1 MSCLSNPR
9 RFFITIAQC
18 LPRPRLCSYRLARKY
33 TFEKQAV
40 RAGLADAQ
48 RVIGSNAT
56 EQDKA
61 EARVE
66 VEVFESIQA
75 ALAK

>member
-1 MSCLSNPR
+1 LFLLPARITSNIYPHL
-9 RFFITIAQC
+9 IPKLHLT
-18 LPRPRLCSYRLARKY
+18 
-33 TFEKQAV
+33 QAI

-48 RVIGSNAT
+48 RVIGSSASD
-56 EQDKA
+56 QDKA

>member
-1 MSCLSNPR
+1 MIPY
-9 RFFITIAQC
+9 
-18 LPRPRLCSYRLARKY
+18 PP
-33 TFEKQAV
+33 QAV
-40 RAGLADAQ
+40 RAGLSEAQ
-48 RVIGSNAT
+48 KVLGSNAS